1 MKPPVS
7 LIDFNTTVPKTRPQR
22 MFAIMT
28 HNDIMTPRHFLLYLF
43 PDDTMLQ
50 GMNKWKKSLSVIRID
65 LTEMILC
72 VK

>member
-28 HNDIMTPRHFLLYLF
+28 HNDIMTPRHFLLDLF
-43 PDDTMLQ
+43 LDPLNPASPLTYYNEIKNIAKRL
-50 GMNKWKKSLSVIRID
+50 LTLD
-65 LTEMILC
+65 LI
-72 VK
+72 V

>member
-7 LIDFNTTVPKTRPQR
+7 LIDFNTTVPKTRLQR

-43 PDDTMLQ
+43 LGQEIPPLDVNVSQ
-50 GMNKWKKSLSVIRID
+50 R
-65 LTEMILC
+65 
-72 VK
+72 